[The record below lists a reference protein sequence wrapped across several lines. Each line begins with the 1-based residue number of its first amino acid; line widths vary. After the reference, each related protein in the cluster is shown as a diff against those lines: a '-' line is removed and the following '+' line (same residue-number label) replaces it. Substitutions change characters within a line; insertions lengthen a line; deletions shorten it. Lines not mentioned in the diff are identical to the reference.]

1 MRVGI
6 LDEVDL
12 HRKTGDD
19 ALGRLPG
26 FRCASWRSSFF
37 FFFNL
42 QSKAAELQFVSTE
55 PPVELEQCLGCGRTA
70 GEGGGLVN
78 PVTN

>member
-1 MRVGI
+1 MRWICIEKQESTHSADSRVSGA
-6 LDEVDL
+6 
-12 HRKTGDD
+12 RAGD
-19 ALGRLPG
+19 RL
-26 FRCASWRSSFF
+26 F